1 MNLVELMFLAV
12 GLSMDAFA
20 IAMCKG
26 LSVRK
31 LETKHLLLAGLWFG
45 GAQAIMP
52 LLGFL
57 LGTSFKETVESVD
70 HWIAFTLL
78 VLIGINMIRESRNGI
93 EDLNASFAARV
104 MLPLAI
110 ASSIDALAVGITFA
124 FLGTPIVSAVI
135 VIGLITFV
143 LSYLG
148 VLLGH
153 RFGTRFQRK
162 AEFAGGAVLV
172 LIGLKILLEHLGILA
187 L

>member
-1 MNLVELMFLAV
+1 MNPVELMFLAV

-52 LLGFL
+52 LFGFL

-93 EDLNASFAARV
+93 GDLNASFAARV

-110 ASSIDALAVGITFA
+110 ASSIDALAVGVGLS
-124 FLGTPIVSAVI
+124 FLDVDIVPAVI
-135 VIGLITFV
+135 LIGITTFF
-143 LSYLG
+143 LSALG
-148 VLLGH
+148 VKIGN
-153 RFGTRFQRK
+153 RFGARYKSK
-162 AEFAGGAVLV
+162 AELAGGII
-172 LIGLKILLEHLGILA
+172 LIMMGTAILIEHLGIL
-187 L
+187 